1 MKIFQNPRWVM
12 ILRILFYIYLIRS
25 SFQQNNWNSTC
36 AAYLLFP
43 HALTNAQDKPSCSN
57 AVGQILLYVLLLSS
71 FYFLLK
77 TQYQPELKREEHLWR
92 VAYCDYGMLKATD
105 EAIKPLHGKR
115 TCQEAPRSLPAQGRT
130 KRTSQTWGAWI
141 EFAITQEVTESAK
154 ARTHLKE

>member
-25 SFQQNNWNSTC
+25 SFQQNNWNRTC

-43 HALTNAQDKPSCSN
+43 HALSNAKDKPSCSN
-57 AVGQILLYVLLLSS
+57 AVGQILLYILLLSS

-77 TQYQPELKREEHLWR
+77 TQYQYQPELKREEHLWR

-105 EAIKPLHGKR
+105 EAMKEIM
-115 TCQEAPRSLPAQGRT
+115 PRSTKEPASSGKNKKNLPDMRSLDRVCYNSG
-130 KRTSQTWGAWI
+130 SYWI
-141 EFAITQEVTESAK
+141 S
-154 ARTHLKE
+154 